1 MYPPSYPPA
10 DPFLRKEK
18 NASPLPL
25 HSFPLLLSRSPCYLF
40 DHISSKL
47 PTSPPL
53 LPPRKKNALPSFLL
67 QKKTIPLYLPSLLY
81 TAAVVMEAKTHVY
94 TIMCQGERERE
105 KRTLPLLWRHPVA
118 PPRMST
124 PQQCSNMPYI
134 NWNMRWDVAAAIL
147 QSQTNPHTI
156 QSTLHTNH
164 RQRILVI
171 SQSL

>member
-1 MYPPSYPPA
+1 MYPPPIHQPPPSFVKRRMPA
-10 DPFLRKEK
+10 PYLYTPF
-18 NASPLPL
+18 P
-25 HSFPLLLSRSPCYLF
+25 HCYQECPAIWLTILVPNF
-40 DHISSKL
+40 QPS
-47 PTSPPL
+47 PL
-53 LPPRKKNALPSFLL
+53 LPPRKKNTLPSFLL

-81 TAAVVMEAKTHVY
+81 AAAVVMETKTHD
-94 TIMCQGERERE
+94 TLSCAKERERE
-105 KRTLPLLWRHPVA
+105 KLTLPLLWRHPVA

-124 PQQCSNMPYI
+124 PQQCSNMSYI
-134 NWNMRWDVAAAIL
+134 NWNMRRVVAAAFL